1 MAFFCGRLS
10 TNLFRTLTSKA
21 MALLDDF
28 NTAVTKSKEL
38 TKRPS
43 NEELLDLYAL
53 FKQATDG
60 DVSGDRPG
68 GFDFKAIAKF
78 DAWASKKGIAKE
90 QAMQDYVNHVSKL
103 QESYS

>member
-1 MAFFCGRLS
+1 MVDCQLTMDFFIY
-10 TNLFRTLTSKA
+10 KI
-21 MALLDDF
+21 MALIDDF
-28 NTAVTKSKEL
+28 NAAVSKSKDL

-78 DAWASKKGIAKE
+78 DAWANKKGLSKD
-90 QAMQDYVNHVSKL
+90 QAMTDYVSLMNRL
-103 QESYS
+103 QAAYS